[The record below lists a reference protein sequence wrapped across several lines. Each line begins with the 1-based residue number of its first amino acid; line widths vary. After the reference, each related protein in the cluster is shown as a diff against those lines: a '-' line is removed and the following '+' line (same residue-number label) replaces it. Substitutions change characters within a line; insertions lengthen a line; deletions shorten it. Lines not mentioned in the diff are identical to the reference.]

1 MQDIK
6 EYEGDAM
13 ARPAS
18 MGSNQV
24 KVLLIGAGIGA
35 LTGLAA
41 AFLLARRANK
51 AGGEVSVTPGDG
63 IRIGLLVLGLLR
75 SIASLGPDEK

>member
-6 EYEGDAM
+6 EYGDEVVE
-13 ARPAS
+13 RPAW
-18 MGSNQV
+18 MAGNQA
-24 KVLLIGAGIGA
+24 KILLIGAGIGA

-41 AFLLARRANK
+41 AFLLGRRASK
-51 AGGEVSVTPGDG
+51 TGGEVNVTPGDG
-63 IRIGLLVLGLLR
+63 IKIGLLVLGLLR